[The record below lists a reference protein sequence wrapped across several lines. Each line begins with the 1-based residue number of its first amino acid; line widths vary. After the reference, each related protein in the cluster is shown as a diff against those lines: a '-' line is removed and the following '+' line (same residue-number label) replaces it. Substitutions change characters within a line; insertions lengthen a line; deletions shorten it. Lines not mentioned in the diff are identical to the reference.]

1 MNRHLR
7 RATADDR
14 GRTALRL
21 LSFAVLL
28 LACRESNSQ
37 PKTIPIWTAGQT
49 PLIRVRLSDSV
60 PYCEIAV
67 EGAYR
72 LEADADNVTL
82 VSGER
87 LDAARITPVNDDG
100 PALELLGR
108 AWSGR
113 RLRLRPEPTGAV
125 RLRLPD
131 RETWNTYV
139 GTIDF
144 HVTDEGLLETINT
157 LDVETYL
164 VSVVAKEM
172 PASFHPEA
180 LRAQAIVARTYALY
194 HCQTTGTARKWDVR
208 ATERNQVYEG
218 RSDIAAESVSRAAVE
233 ATRGVVCT
241 WDGPSGRKTVCTYY
255 SATCGGCTQSATN
268 IAPRST
274 EAPLAGNVRCEYCS
288 DSSAFRWG
296 PTTVSKTLMLESL
309 RKRCEELSDFDVIAT
324 VAIAEY
330 AECRRAARITI
341 TDGSGR
347 TVTLGAERFRL
358 AVDPTGTEIR
368 STIFELVVGPD
379 SIVFANGRGYGHGV
393 GLCQWGA
400 ERLARMGWP
409 AGQILAYYYPG
420 SQITLA
426 YP

>member
-1 MNRHLR
+1 MR

-14 GRTALRL
+14 GPTALRL
-21 LSFAVLL
+21 LLLAVLL

-37 PKTIPIWTAGQT
+37 PKIIPIWTAGQT
-49 PLIRVRLSDSV
+49 PLIRVRLCDSA
-60 PYCEIAV
+60 PHCEIAA
-67 EGAYR
+67 EGSYR
-72 LEADADNVTL
+72 LEADAESVTP
-82 VSGER
+82 VSGQR
-87 LDAARITPVNDDG
+87 LDAARIAPASNDG
-100 PALELLGR
+100 PGFELLGR
-108 AWSGR
+108 VWSGR
-113 RLRLRPEPTGAV
+113 HLRLCPEPAGTV

-131 RETWNTYV
+131 REAWNVYE
-139 GTIDF
+139 GTMDF
-144 HVTDEGLLETINT
+144 HISDEGLIEVINT

-164 VSVVAKEM
+164 VSVIANEM
-172 PASFHPEA
+172 PASFQPEA

-194 HCQTTGTARKWDVR
+194 HCQTTGATRAWDVR
-208 ATERNQVYEG
+208 ATERSQVYRG
-218 RSDIAAESVSRAAVE
+218 RSDMAAESETRAAVE

-241 WDGPSGRKTVCTYY
+241 WDGASGRKIFCTYY
-255 SATCGGCTQSATN
+255 SSTCGGCTQPASN

-274 EAPLAGNVRCEYCS
+274 EAPLAGSVRCEYCN
-288 DSSAFRWG
+288 DSPAFRWG
-296 PTTVSKTLMLESL
+296 PTVVSKTLMLESL
-309 RKRCEELSDFDVIAT
+309 RKRCEEFGDFDAITT

-330 AECRRAARITI
+330 AECRRAARIAV

-368 STIFELVVGPD
+368 STLFELVVEPD

-393 GLCQWGA
+393 GLCQWGT
-400 ERLARMGWP
+400 ERLARMGWS